1 MRGLFSVLLGFLL
14 VTGLVYGKD
23 DTKGKEKTA
32 KSLIETSGERSA
44 QRIKER
50 ELSKIVHKAVEVY
63 AKGNRAVLL
72 LTHNDI
78 KGAKKL
84 LEDLLKDLKQLQE
97 EYRGKIDR
105 LPIDVVITEISGITD
120 LKRAEELAKKA
131 KKAVEENDFI
141 TARFILD
148 SLRDEIQI
156 ETAYLPLELFRDAV
170 ELANKLLNEGKIK
183 DAIAQLQVALGF
195 VEIETTIIPK
205 PLAVASI
212 LVEDAEKVFKKDP
225 KKALELLKEAKRQ
238 LKLAELLGYVKTE
251 KDVKPLIS
259 QIEKLERSITE
270 KTGSKEK
277 FRSLFESIEKIK
289 EKSTQTK

>member
-1 MRGLFSVLLGFLL
+1 MKGLFSVLFVILL
-14 VTGLVYGKD
+14 ITGLVYSKEAI
-23 DTKGKEKTA
+23 KGEAETA
-32 KSLIETSGERSA
+32 KSLIETSGKRSA
-44 QRIKER
+44 QKIKEK

-63 AKGNRAVLL
+63 TKGNQIVLL
-72 LTHNDI
+72 LSNKDI

-84 LEDLLKDLKQLQE
+84 LKNLLEDLNQLQE

-105 LPIDVVITEISGITD
+105 LPIDVVITEISGIKD
-120 LKRAEELAKKA
+120 LKKAEELAKKV
-131 KKAVEENDFI
+131 KKAVKENDFI
-141 TARFILD
+141 TARFILN

-156 ETAYLPLELFRDAV
+156 ETAYLPLGLFRDAV

-183 DAIAQLQVALGF
+183 DAIAQLRVALGL

-205 PLAVASI
+205 PLSEASI
-212 LVEDAEKVFKKDP
+212 LVEDAGKVFKKDP
-225 KKALELLKEAKRQ
+225 QKALELLKEAKKQ
-238 LKLAELLGYVKTE
+238 LKLAKLLGYIKTE

-259 QIEKLERSITE
+259 QIEKLEKSIAE
-270 KTGSKEK
+270 KSGSKEK